1 MKKILF
7 LTWAFLLFCCKN
19 RKINFYE
26 GYICDLQKN
35 PIENL
40 KVYGKDDLYIFS
52 YTNEKGY
59 FKMEKTDNWIEHF
72 LMIERD
78 NIIIDSIQ
86 IVRTSGGERLNY
98 YFVEGRS
105 DTLFIDMSKYEK

>member
-1 MKKILF
+1 MKDISVI
-7 LTWAFLLFCCKN
+7 CK
-19 RKINFYE
+19 K
-26 GYICDLQKN
+26 K
-35 PIENL
+35 PIQNL
-40 KVYGKDDLYIFS
+40 KVYGKDDAYIFS

-72 LMIERD
+72 LIIERD
-78 NIIIDSIQ
+78 NIIIDSIE